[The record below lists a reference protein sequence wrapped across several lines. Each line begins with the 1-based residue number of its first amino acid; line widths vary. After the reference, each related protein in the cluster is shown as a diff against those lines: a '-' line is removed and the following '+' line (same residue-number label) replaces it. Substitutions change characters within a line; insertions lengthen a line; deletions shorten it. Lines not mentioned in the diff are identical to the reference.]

1 MNHSSLQS
9 CSILSFAYLTPFS
22 FPCYAVDL
30 QKNMIF
36 INSLVSVVPQE
47 ISCPV
52 VPLLNVLIMLLLAVG
67 AVSLSGCVKMN
78 CPFM

>member
-1 MNHSSLQS
+1 M
-9 CSILSFAYLTPFS
+9 
-22 FPCYAVDL
+22 DL

-52 VPLLNVLIMLLLAVG
+52 IPLLNVLIMLLLAVG